1 MATRYSRQRE
11 ALIEI
16 LKNTDSHPTADWIY
30 NELRKLFPNISLATV
45 YRNLR
50 QLSEQGEILA
60 LLSGTEPEHYDGCTD
75 DHYHFMCTDCKS
87 VKDLDIDVL
96 PQLNSEVSKKTGFK
110 VARHS
115 LMFYGICSD
124 CLQNK

>member
-1 MATRYSRQRE
+1 MATRYSKQRA

-16 LKNTDSHPTADWIY
+16 LKSTDTHPTADWLY
-30 NELRKLFPNISLATV
+30 SELRNQFPNVSLATV

-60 LLSGTEPEHYDGCTD
+60 LLSGTEPEHYDGCIK
-75 DHYHFMCTDCKS
+75 DHYHFMCTKCGA

-96 PQLNSEVSKKTGFK
+96 KGLNDEVSQKTGFE
-110 VARHS
+110 VSRHS
-115 LMFYGICSD
+115 LMFYGVCGD
-124 CLQNK
+124 CLQKR